1 MYRMPVALLVVCM
14 ILVHPAPVRA
24 FDSAD
29 VPVTVR
35 IPQMIVLE
43 INATE
48 LIFEESDFDYV
59 LGAAQRVTVGVVA
72 TKEQAVVATVSG
84 NVPYTLSISAPH
96 EFLVGLNGGLI
107 HVSQLKWRLSDSKD
121 RDDWRLLTL
130 ERVPVR
136 SGPPGTM
143 EVRFDF
149 RLTAFWENPAQNYMG
164 EILLTV
170 IPVEDS
176 QVE

>member
-1 MYRMPVALLVVCM
+1 MYKASAALLALCIV
-14 ILVHPAPVRA
+14 LA
-24 FDSAD
+24 FPGAVWALDSAD
-29 VPVTVR
+29 VPVTAK
-35 IPQMIVLE
+35 IPQMIILE
-43 INATE
+43 LDATE
-48 LIFEESDFDYV
+48 LVFEESDFDYV

-121 RDDWRLLTL
+121 RDDWRPLTL

-149 RLTAFWENPAQNYMG
+149 RLTAFWENPAQSYMG